1 MILTYQYCPYM
12 YRYIQY
18 YIAVVGLL
26 HTLTMILI
34 IFNYLIIIL
43 ITNIRV

>member
-1 MILTYQYCPYM
+1 MILTCHISIALICT
-12 YRYIQY
+12 IQY